1 MTPLTEESFRA
12 LLDADGVLRSDAPLA
27 PPPRVEAYLVFA
39 QRSDARLETDAWTR
53 NAAQFFDAR
62 VGLTADKRYDPSRP
76 APSRDAARVVVV
88 PASGEPGGTRLC
100 FARPRSEDDLAA
112 AEVAEASAGPAA
124 VAGMVTLARRCGVVW
139 LVVAEGDVPDLDRV
153 ALRIAGV
160 VASVVLGPILAP
172 SGGALFG
179 VKTARARLASPR
191 AP

>member
-12 LLDADGVLRSDAPLA
+12 LLDPHGVLRSDAPLA
-27 PPPRVEAYLVFA
+27 PPPLADAYLVFA
-39 QRSDARLETDAWTR
+39 QRTDARLETDAWTQ
-53 NAAQFFDAR
+53 NATRFFDAR
-62 VGLTADKRYDPSRP
+62 LGLTVDKRYDPSGP
-76 APSRDAARVVVV
+76 APSRDAARVVLV
-88 PASGEPGGTRLC
+88 PPSGEAGGTRLC
-100 FARPRSEDDLAA
+100 FARPRTDDDLAA
-112 AEVAEASAGPAA
+112 AEVAEASLGPAA
-124 VAGMVTLARRCGVVW
+124 VVGMVTLARRCGVVW
-139 LVVAEGDVPDLDRV
+139 LVVTEGAVPDLDRV